1 MIKTIL
7 SPEDDAFRRKVISV
21 IDRQIRKGHVSVR
34 QLTSALFMSTT
45 KFRRRFTDIFGQTPH
60 VYIFERRLKHARRML
75 VAHPEMSIVEVA
87 RCCGF
92 DDKSN
97 FARDFRRA
105 FGMSPSAFVRG
116 RRAPE

>member
-1 MIKTIL
+1 MTETIL
-7 SPEDDAFRRKVISV
+7 TPEDEAFRRKVIGV
-21 IDRQIRKGHVSVR
+21 VDRQIRKGHVSVA
-34 QLTSALFMSTT
+34 QLTAALCMSTT
-45 KFRRRFTDIFGQTPH
+45 KFRRRFIGIFGLTPH
-60 VYIFERRLKHARRML
+60 VYIFNRRLKHARRML
-75 VAHPEMSIVEVA
+75 VAHPEMSITEVA
-87 RCCGF
+87 RSCGF